1 MINYNPINGVE
12 FQINKEI
19 DLDSLFK
26 QASIYTE
33 NGNIE
38 AAVKLYNKI
47 LKIDD
52 KNKKAYFL
60 LGYCYHLTNNFY
72 EALKYYNQ
80 VLLID
85 NYDVDAYNNIGLV
98 FQELKRFKE
107 AEKIFKL
114 SIKIDPSN
122 AILYNNLSVVQ
133 KLFWKLDE
141 ATQNAELAV
150 QLDKNYLDAQINLG
164 NCYMSLGKYDQSLQ
178 TFNKAISINS
188 NSAAAHYNKAL
199 VLLKQGNL
207 KNGFLEY
214 EWRMKLDDYLT
225 RYFSKP
231 RLNTTNIYGKRILIH
246 DEQGLGDTIQFSR
259 YLRDIKDLGAYVILE
274 CHSEI
279 AGLMQSCAGID
290 EVLIRKTVNDP
301 NIDYDYYLPLL
312 STPLFLIAN
321 NIIHKEQSP
330 YIIIEQKEINRWVNF
345 FKNYNGKKIGIVW
358 EGKKPINNAHRSCPI
373 EEFAQLTKIK
383 GINFFSLQTKE
394 TVRQNK
400 NKMIE
405 YGIID
410 LSDKINNMN
419 DTAAIIK
426 NLDLII
432 SIDTSVAHLSGA
444 IGQKVWILLSSVS
457 DWRWFDK
464 SHKSPWYPN
473 MRLFRQSK
481 FGDWQSLLS
490 EVKKEL
496 LKEFSP

>member
-150 QLDKNYLDAQINLG
+150 QLDKNYLDAVIGLPANVFYG
-164 NCYMSLGKYDQSLQ
+164 
-178 TFNKAISINS
+178 TSIPTCI
-188 NSAAAHYNKAL
+188 L
-199 VLLKQGNL
+199 VLKKKRKHADNILFIDASQHFEKV
-207 KNGFLEY
+207 KNQ
-214 EWRMKLDDYLT
+214 
-225 RYFSKP
+225 
-231 RLNTTNIYGKRILIH
+231 N
-246 DEQGLGDTIQFSR
+246 
-259 YLRDIKDLGAYVILE
+259 YLREQDIDKIISTYRKRKTEDKYSYVANLDEVRENDYNLNIPRYVDTFEEEVPVDLQVVSDEVKDLGKDMQETDGVI
-274 CHSEI
+274 
-279 AGLMQSCAGID
+279 A
-290 EVLIRKTVNDP
+290 
-301 NIDYDYYLPLL
+301 DYC
-312 STPLFLIAN
+312 
-321 NIIHKEQSP
+321 K
-330 YIIIEQKEINRWVNF
+330 
-345 FKNYNGKKIGIVW
+345 
-358 EGKKPINNAHRSCPI
+358 
-373 EEFAQLTKIK
+373 QL
-383 GINFFSLQTKE
+383 GMEPPF
-394 TVRQNK
+394 
-400 NKMIE
+400 
-405 YGIID
+405 
-410 LSDKINNMN
+410 
-419 DTAAIIK
+419 
-426 NLDLII
+426 
-432 SIDTSVAHLSGA
+432 
-444 IGQKVWILLSSVS
+444 
-457 DWRWFDK
+457 
-464 SHKSPWYPN
+464 
-473 MRLFRQSK
+473 
-481 FGDWQSLLS
+481 
-490 EVKKEL
+490 
-496 LKEFSP
+496 